1 MVAPDAFALGS
12 PPMGAQHDWLQVT
25 LDQNNRRG
33 LAEAI
38 EANSDPSNEQRAQ
51 LLRMLRSSRDELLLD
66 KPQGE
71 LVLAALN
78 VGGQMSALR
87 ARLEAF
93 LGLR

>member
-1 MVAPDAFALGS
+1 MANG
-12 PPMGAQHDWLQVT
+12 HDWLQVD
-25 LDQNNRRG
+25 LDANSRRG
-33 LAEAI
+33 LAEAV
-38 EANSDPSNEQRAQ
+38 EANSDPGSEDRAR

-66 KPQGE
+66 RSQGE
-71 LVLAALN
+71 IVLGALN